1 MNITVL
7 AHMFRYE
14 LVCFRLIKFFNLF
27 LIFGRSGSLLLC
39 RLFPGCGERGCS
51 LAVMSGLLTAVA
63 SLVEHR
69 LEHVGFRGCGSGARE
84 LGLSSCGT
92 QASLLLGLWELP
104 GPGVKLVS
112 PALAGKFSTT
122 EPPGKA
128 QE

>member
-1 MNITVL
+1 
-7 AHMFRYE
+7 
-14 LVCFRLIKFFNLF
+14 
-27 LIFGRSGSLLLC
+27 
-39 RLFPGCGERGCS
+39 
-51 LAVMSGLLTAVA
+51 MSGLLTAVA

-69 LEHVGFRGCGSGARE
+69 LEHVGFRACGSGARE
-84 LGLSSCGT
+84 LGLSSWGT

-112 PALAGKFSTT
+112 PALAGKFFTT